1 MPSPTVLLLSTFPY
15 RAPRHGGQIRLA
27 NLAASFEAAGFAV
40 RGVAVYEP
48 ESYQSAEL
56 GPHDL
61 DFPPDSPYRMFEG
74 RPQIF
79 LNDMMAGRYAAA
91 DDGGY
96 QRLLRQLPDRV
107 EVIFAEQPWLWPAA
121 RRLKETPQCREA
133 LLVFGSENIEEPL
146 KRSIFESYAHANE
159 RALEAIA
166 ALERQACSEADLT
179 LAVTAADLAV
189 LESFGAT
196 RAMLAPNGISPW
208 AASEAKLAE
217 WRGKLPRAPWILY
230 VASAHPPNF
239 TGFMDVV
246 GDSLAC
252 IPPNSRL
259 VVAGSVGPHLA
270 ERLMQSRWHAI
281 NGTRLQVLG
290 SLSDEDLAA
299 VKTLAHAFLLPI
311 QDGGGSNIKT
321 AEALYSGAHVVG
333 TPVSFRGYEGFTEA
347 PRVHLA
353 PTPEAF
359 QAHIRNV
366 LGAAPPAPLS
376 EAAEAVRMSVRWDH
390 CLAALPTRINELLA
404 QRKVMA

>member
-1 MPSPTVLLLSTFPY
+1 MSKPCVLLLSTFPY
-15 RAPRHGGQIRLA
+15 RQPRHGGQIRLA
-27 NLAASFEAAGFAV
+27 NLAAVFEAAGFAV
-40 RGVAVYEP
+40 RGVALYEP
-48 ESYQSAEL
+48 ESYQKAEL

-61 DFPPDSPYRMFEG
+61 DFPPDSPYRLFEG

-96 QRLLRQLPDRV
+96 GRLLRQLPERV
-107 EVIFAEQPWLWPAA
+107 DVVFAEQPWLWPAA

-146 KRSIFESYAHANE
+146 KRSIFASYAHANE
-159 RALEAIA
+159 PALQAIA
-166 ALERQACSEADLT
+166 ALERQACAEADLT

-189 LESFGAT
+189 LEGFGAKK
-196 RAMLAPNGISPW
+196 AMLAPNGIAPW
-208 AASEAKLAE
+208 TASEAKLAE
-217 WRGKLPRAPWILY
+217 WRGKLPRAPWLLY

-270 ERLMQSRWHAI
+270 ERLMSSRWHAI

-290 SLSDEDLAA
+290 GLPDEDLAA

-321 AEALYSGAHVVG
+321 AEALYSGAHVIG
-333 TPVSFRGYEGFTEA
+333 TPVSFRGYEAFTEA

-353 PTPEAF
+353 PSPEAF
-359 QAHIRNV
+359 QAHIRRV
-366 LGAAPPAPLS
+366 LRAERPAPLS
-376 EAAEAVRMSVRWDH
+376 EAAEAARLSVRWDH
-390 CLAALPTRINELLA
+390 CLSALPTTIEELLA
-404 QRKVMA
+404 SRRIPA